1 MANGPPKGGNQIH
14 FPDLVRAA
22 SRVALD
28 KGSADHRI
36 GGFPHPAGRFC
47 PARLTLGDG
56 DEADEAARR
65 VLAASRPSVFQWF
78 VDIRHWHITMFLSVA
93 TLYAE
98 ELKATMRGRF
108 TWLGAAVILLAVG
121 GLAAVGTQDT
131 WLDGYGIIAYGL
143 VPLGFIPIAAGM
155 IASPRANR
163 FVECVF
169 TAPVNRRDWLAA
181 KFLVLVTLAAAY
193 YVALVPMMLVY
204 NWHVGL
210 PLLLQKFLI
219 WTPGLLIA
227 SIAVGTLIGV
237 LFIGRSLAAPTG
249 TGMGVLLAY
258 GGLIPLQELM
268 VAQGN
273 GATRTGHITL
283 ASPAVLLKNALGFTL
298 AAGSIPATTRLTWIS
313 LLVIVIGALV
323 LAAWVFLRA
332 QGVETWEATRR
343 QRWTIAVAIA
353 ALIVLPVIVA
363 DTNYDNPAPHANSAP
378 AIRGLFSRAG
388 TSMALVLPGGK
399 PPLRCCS
406 TILNRDER
414 PMGTDERTGRDLL
427 LLLPV
432 ETATRVTNLDT
443 KIAGEAGLEVTAD
456 PSTLVQAAP
465 KLETRT
471 YTNDT
476 GPAAADGHRVV
487 TGWIVR
493 IPVIL
498 NPTKP
503 WDIGG
508 DRYPLT
514 VTATYEVEGDSQ
526 PAQRTRGH

>member
-1 MANGPPKGGNQIH
+1 MFHALSGIRCSRMTMA
-14 FPDLVRAA
+14 
-22 SRVALD
+22 
-28 KGSADHRI
+28 
-36 GGFPHPAGRFC
+36 
-47 PARLTLGDG
+47 
-56 DEADEAARR
+56 
-65 VLAASRPSVFQWF
+65 
-78 VDIRHWHITMFLSVA
+78 LSVA
-93 TLYAE
+93 TLYVE

-108 TWLGAAVILLAVG
+108 AWLGAAVILLAVG

-131 WLDGYGIIAYGL
+131 WLDGYGIIAYCL

-204 NWHVGL
+204 TWHVGL
-210 PLLLQKFLI
+210 PPLLQEFLI

-258 GGLIPLQELM
+258 AGLIPLQELM

-273 GATRTGHITL
+273 GATRSGHLTL
-283 ASPAVLLKNALGFTL
+283 ASPAVLFKNALGFTL
-298 AAGSIPATTRLTWIS
+298 AASSIPATTKLTWIS
-313 LLVIVIGALV
+313 LLVTVIGTLV
-323 LAAWVFLRA
+323 LAAWVFLRT
-332 QGVETWEATRR
+332 QGVETWEATPR
-343 QRWTIAVAIA
+343 QRWIITLAIVAMV
-353 ALIVLPVIVA
+353 LLPVMFA
-363 DTNYDNPAPHANSAP
+363 DTNYDKPAPHANSAP

-388 TSMALVLPGGK
+388 TSVALVPPGGK
-399 PPLRCCS
+399 PPQRCCS
-406 TILNRDER
+406 TILNRDEW
-414 PMGTDERTGRDLL
+414 PMGTDERTARDLL

-432 ETATRVTNLDT
+432 ESSRPVTNLHA
-443 KIAGEAGLEVTAD
+443 KIAGEFGLDVTAD
-456 PSTLVQAAP
+456 PGTLVQAEP
-465 KLETRT
+465 HLETRK
-471 YTNDT
+471 YANDS
-476 GPAAADGHRVV
+476 GPAAADGHHVV
-487 TGWIVR
+487 NGWIAR
-493 IPVIL
+493 IPITL

-508 DRYPLT
+508 DRYPLA
-514 VTATYEVEGDSQ
+514 VTATYEVPGDSQ
-526 PAQRTRGH
+526 PRTFSARAAIDAQVSSAIYEMGAAASILPLLCIGAALARWRRTR